1 MSGHIL
7 IVDDDRDMCEML
19 DGDLRRRGY
28 ATAWAVAADE
38 ALQKL
43 QGGDFDLVLTDLNMP
58 GMSGVELC
66 RHIAG
71 NRPDIPV
78 IVLTAFG
85 SLDTAVSAIR
95 AGAYDFVE
103 KPVDLDLL
111 VIVLERALK
120 HRALQEQIRI
130 LKQGGAQDIAGG
142 QLIGESPPMQEL
154 KQQIARIAGT
164 DASVLIVGESGT
176 GKELVAH
183 VLHQRSPRQQKP
195 FVALNCAALPDTLLE
210 SELFGYRR
218 GAFTDAKT
226 DRKGLLQEAEGGTIF
241 LDEIGEMSTVL
252 QPKLLRALEERRL
265 RPVGGSTEIEFDVRI
280 IAATNRDLEEDVAS
294 GRFRSDLYY
303 RLNVIQLQ
311 VPPLRTRGTDMLLLA
326 QHFLAQFTE
335 RFGKQMSSLSDGA
348 ARRLLDYSWPG
359 NVRELRNA
367 MERAVALAQYDRV
380 VVEDLPEKIQAQK
393 AANILQ
399 TGDDPA
405 DLLPLAEVERRYILH
420 VLKVVGGNRSI
431 AARILGC
438 DRKTLYRKLRS
449 YGVQGD

>member
-1 MSGHIL
+1 MSGRVL

-19 DGDLRRRGY
+19 DSDLQRRGY

-38 ALQKL
+38 ALRKL
-43 QGGDFDLVLTDLNMP
+43 QDGDFDLVLTDLNMP
-58 GMSGVELC
+58 GMSGAELC
-66 RHIAG
+66 RYIAS
-71 NRPDIPV
+71 NRPDVPV

-85 SLDTAVSAIR
+85 SLDTAVAAIR

-103 KPVDLDLL
+103 KPVDMDLL

-120 HRALQEQIRI
+120 HRALQEQIRV
-130 LKQGGAQDIAGG
+130 LRQWGGQDIGGG
-142 QLIGESPPMQEL
+142 QLIGESPPMQEM
-154 KQQIARIAGT
+154 KQRIARIAGT

-183 VLHQRSPRQQKP
+183 VLHQRSSRQQKP

-226 DRKGLLQEAEGGTIF
+226 DRKGLLQEAEGGTLF

-280 IAATNRDLEEDVAS
+280 VAATNRDLEEDVAS

-303 RLNVIQLQ
+303 RLNVIQLR

-326 QHFLAQFTE
+326 QHFLAQFAE
-335 RFGKQMSSLSDGA
+335 RFAKQISGLSDGA

-367 MERAVALAQYDRV
+367 MERAVALAQHDRV
-380 VVEDLPEKIQAQK
+380 VVEDLPEKIQLHK
-393 AANILQ
+393 ATSLPR

-431 AARILGC
+431 AARTLGC

-449 YGVQGD
+449 YGLQGD